1 MAIKRAEKKVDDV
14 EKNIEVANV
23 KEWSDNNIT
32 FTLIVNGVSIY
43 GCRIVEGKNGDF
55 VSFPSR
61 KGNDGKYYA
70 HAYIK
75 LSTQDVDTIESL
87 ISTML

>member
-1 MAIKRAEKKVDDV
+1 MGIKRNENDEKS
-14 EKNIEVANV
+14 IQVANV
-23 KEWSDNNIT
+23 KEWNDDNIT
-32 FTLIVNGVSIY
+32 FTLIVNEVSIY

-61 KGNDGKYYA
+61 KGNDGKYYS

-75 LSTQDVDTIESL
+75 LSASDVDTIEEL
-87 ISTML
+87 ISKEL